1 MGLGQR
7 VDPVVSCHSY
17 LELLLAR
24 LILQYQWNL
33 YIDAFRKDLDLTP
46 DPQDFVAWNPRES
59 KNTKSPGV
67 PICIARFI
75 LSLLIRMVLRN
86 RI

>member
-46 DPQDFVAWNPRES
+46 DP
-59 KNTKSPGV
+59 
-67 PICIARFI
+67 
-75 LSLLIRMVLRN
+75 
-86 RI
+86 